1 MPSAVTDYNVAIDDT
16 TGYVYIVGGRDT
28 VQTCAGPL
36 TGLLTNPNQALKY
49 DIPNDAWSTLPDM
62 PEAFYRLLVALLM
75 VNFT

>member
-36 TGLLTNPNQALKY
+36 TGLLTNPN
-49 DIPNDAWSTLPDM
+49 
-62 PEAFYRLLVALLM
+62 
-75 VNFT
+75 